1 MKVTIETTEVEA
13 RKMLLSID
21 ENIELKIGMKA
32 LIVELEKEKEE
43 HTKLVDA
50 IQACTN
56 VFSDGDLYYKN
67 EKTNK
72 NEQDLIRSILE
83 NS

>member
-1 MKVTIETTEVEA
+1 MRVTIETDEIHA
-13 RKMLLSID
+13 KKMLLAID
-21 ENIELKIGMKA
+21 ENIELKMSIKT

-56 VFSDGDLYYKN
+56 VFSDGDLYYQN

-72 NEQDLIRSILE
+72 EATEIIKGIL
-83 NS
+83 